1 MPRARISYGLLTSQD
16 QGGGDSKQ
24 GLPPSVGL
32 GNFSMRINRRKAGH
46 YASSATSSP
55 IIVTSQNCGSTTTI
69 QLAAIASKGE
79 FGNFWTLNDNTFT
92 LNNCQILQIDNE
104 SLFIQQNKLFINNG
118 VITISTNGELACV
131 LLEEATDVLPV
142 QEHNTTLGYI
152 ENNGIININETGALF
167 IDNGSIN
174 NEGTI
179 NNQGI
184 FNVATATPCS
194 GLYIGNGTVTGNN
207 RINECGG

>member
-69 QLAAIASKGE
+69 QLADIASKDG

-118 VITISTNGELACV
+118 VITISTNGVLACAFIGAIV
-131 LLEEATDVLPV
+131 VLPD
-142 QEHNTTLGYI
+142 HTKATLGYI